1 MFGGLKKTDDEF
13 KNTCFRS
20 YKLAKPLIK
29 YRNFKGQKKAVSDQ
43 FGSATIRP
51 SQFPS
56 DAIKRLLRSILTS
69 RHLEHNANI
78 TNDVHFEVVERV
90 PIDANGK
97 PTDKKSEKKGLRKY
111 IYSYKGHGVK
121 ATKQRFIKMKN
132 GRVKPIKTLFASV
145 KLIRVAP
152 KTIFTKTKVERNIHK
167 IVNKKKIINK
177 NLNKNLVNVVSNTKT
192 STNNNNGNNKNNNG
206 NNNGNNKNN
215 NGNNKNNNGN
225 NNGNNK
231 NKNGNNNNN
240 NGNNKSNNKSNN
252 GNNKNNGN
260 NNKNNKNGNK
270 NGNNNSS
277 NGK

>member
-29 YRNFKGQKKAVSDQ
+29 YRNFKGQKKEVSDK

-78 TNDVHFEVVERV
+78 TNDVHFEVIERV

-97 PTDKKSEKKGLRKY
+97 PTDKKSEKKGIRKY
-111 IYSYKGHGVK
+111 IYSYKGRGVK

-152 KTIFTKTKVERNIHK
+152 KTIFTKTNVERNIHK

-192 STNNNNGNNKNNNG
+192 SNNNGNNINKNGNNNNKNGNNKNNNG
-206 NNNGNNKNN
+206 NNN
-215 NGNNKNNNGN
+215 
-225 NNGNNK
+225 
-231 NKNGNNNNN
+231 NKNGNNNN
-240 NGNNKSNNKSNN
+240 K
-252 GNNKNNGN
+252 NGN
-260 NNKNNKNGNK
+260 NNNKNGNNNNK

>member
-78 TNDVHFEVVERV
+78 TNDVHFEVIERV

-97 PTDKKSEKKGLRKY
+97 PTDKKSEKKGIRKY

-152 KTIFTKTKVERNIHK
+152 KTRFTKTKVERNIHK

-192 STNNNNGNNKNNNG
+192 SNNNGNGNNNNGNNKNNKSNNNNMNG
-206 NNNGNNKNN
+206 NNKNNNGNNNNKNGNNKNNNGNNGNNKNN

-225 NNGNNK
+225 N
-231 NKNGNNNNN
+231 
-240 NGNNKSNNKSNN
+240 
-252 GNNKNNGN
+252 KNN
-260 NNKNNKNGNK
+260 NK